1 MNQDESQSDA
11 KMIKSSIGCLTTII
25 ERVKKYAPLMILV
38 VIILGVL
45 FSVARAAV
53 YKIRPWERGLHVRGG
68 RFIGVDE
75 PGWHIQIPF
84 VDTVIGVIVSEQLG
98 EIDQLAAMT
107 SDEVTMDVSLLY
119 TYRVVDPKQF
129 RLEVFASK
137 NR

>member
-1 MNQDESQSDA
+1 MTQVETQSDA
-11 KMIKSSIGCLTTII
+11 KIIDSSIGCLATLLD
-25 ERVKKYAPLMILV
+25 RVKKYAPLTVLV

-98 EIDQLAAMT
+98 EI
-107 SDEVTMDVSLLY
+107 
-119 TYRVVDPKQF
+119 
-129 RLEVFASK
+129 
-137 NR
+137 